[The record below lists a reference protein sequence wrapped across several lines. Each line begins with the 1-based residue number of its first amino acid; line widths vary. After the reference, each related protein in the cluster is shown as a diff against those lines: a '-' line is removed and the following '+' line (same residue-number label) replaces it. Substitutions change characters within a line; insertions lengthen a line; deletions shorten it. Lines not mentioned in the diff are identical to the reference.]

1 MHGTL
6 DPDRIAEN
14 VGVMVGPDQA
24 EAMLAQWL
32 YEYISF
38 AMFVADPYVRHSG
51 EAPAKRE
58 GKFGPLSVRPV
69 PMPERPS
76 LAKRIAELIAPL
88 TPKN

>member
-1 MHGTL
+1 
-6 DPDRIAEN
+6 
-14 VGVMVGPDQA
+14 MVARGPEQA
-24 EAMLAQWL
+24 EAILAQWL

-38 AMFVADPYVRHSG
+38 AMFVADPHVRQSG
-51 EAPAKRE
+51 EVVARRGE

-69 PMPERPS
+69 PPMPERPS